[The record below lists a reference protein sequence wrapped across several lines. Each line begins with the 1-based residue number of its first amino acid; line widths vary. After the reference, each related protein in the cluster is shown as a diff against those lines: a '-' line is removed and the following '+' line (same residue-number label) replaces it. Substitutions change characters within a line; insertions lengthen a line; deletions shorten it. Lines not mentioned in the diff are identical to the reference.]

1 MRLDRFS
8 NPIFDESDIFDALYQ
23 GHQLSDD
30 IIVDA
35 TDDLRNLETTAEI
48 KFLSPFD
55 DPEISIEQYDAT
67 MHSAWNM
74 PDDYKAFDL
83 PSFLYS
89 KCSTPEQHAR
99 VTEEL
104 EQFVAHNMYD
114 LLLYLK
120 YMVDTMTENN
130 VVWGVGRGS
139 SVASYILFL
148 MDVHS
153 IDSMKYNLDWREF
166 LR

>member
-23 GHQLSDD
+23 GHQLSDEV
-30 IIVDA
+30 IVDL
-35 TDDLRNLETTAEI
+35 TDDLRNLETTSEI
-48 KFLSPFD
+48 KFATPFD
-55 DPEISIEQYDAT
+55 DPEISVEQYDAA
-67 MHSAWNM
+67 MQSVWNM
-74 PDDYKAFDL
+74 PESYKTFDL
-83 PSFLYS
+83 PEFLYG
-89 KCSTPEQHAR
+89 KCTTPEQHAR

-104 EQFVAHNMYD
+104 EQFVSHNMYD

-120 YMVDTMTENN
+120 YMVDTMTANN

-139 SVASYILFL
+139 SVASYVLFL
-148 MDVHS
+148 IGVHS